1 MSLCLDVYR
10 AKNYAQCWKLSIT
23 RCGVRQ
29 SSLLISTRRM
39 ASCPRV
45 RPTVRTAWMV
55 RGMNAHLTCNSYW
68 IIAWRSTDKKSSS
81 WQSSSMFLMSKV
93 SLMYDLIW
101 ESCYSY
107 KSRIFFC
114 PTKFPLIFWS
124 VHCICLVYFQWE
136 LKWLVCCS
144 FWVAGVCTSLSGQNI
159 LQNCN
164 PIFGNMHEDKLW
176 MWFNFLQFYYCVC
189 IWKQIVVQ
197 IWYIFF
203 CTRI

>member
-1 MSLCLDVYR
+1 MSE
-10 AKNYAQCWKLSIT
+10 
-23 RCGVRQ
+23 
-29 SSLLISTRRM
+29 
-39 ASCPRV
+39 
-45 RPTVRTAWMV
+45 
-55 RGMNAHLTCNSYW
+55 
-68 IIAWRSTDKKSSS
+68 
-81 WQSSSMFLMSKV
+81 V

-197 IWYIFF
+197 IWCTFIFF
-203 CTRI
+203 LYSHIVYTYYSGWSHVAVCTIKDLNFIILPSRWYATSPTDVTLDYIWHAVKLPWHGAQHEVPGESQRGRGGHICAVGGLCKI